1 MSVRLPLRSALWP
14 WALTFLNSP
23 SPGTREWGT
32 STSVLAPLCGPEGH
46 ARRRPQERRAC
57 QNRHRLSRVGIVIV
71 PMPRLSGR
79 SDRETHVKYALVF
92 HLAPGRRYR
101 IVIVVESDLNFMKM
115 YGRFIE
121 HDHKLIFYKL
131 SLKFLQ
137 VVRSE

>member
-1 MSVRLPLRSALWP
+1 M
-14 WALTFLNSP
+14 
-23 SPGTREWGT
+23 
-32 STSVLAPLCGPEGH
+32 
-46 ARRRPQERRAC
+46 
-57 QNRHRLSRVGIVIV
+57 
-71 PMPRLSGR
+71 
-79 SDRETHVKYALVF
+79 KYALVF

-137 VVRSE
+137 VIRSE

>member
-1 MSVRLPLRSALWP
+1 M
-14 WALTFLNSP
+14 
-23 SPGTREWGT
+23 
-32 STSVLAPLCGPEGH
+32 
-46 ARRRPQERRAC
+46 
-57 QNRHRLSRVGIVIV
+57 
-71 PMPRLSGR
+71 
-79 SDRETHVKYALVF
+79 KYALVF

>member
-1 MSVRLPLRSALWP
+1 M
-14 WALTFLNSP
+14 
-23 SPGTREWGT
+23 
-32 STSVLAPLCGPEGH
+32 
-46 ARRRPQERRAC
+46 
-57 QNRHRLSRVGIVIV
+57 
-71 PMPRLSGR
+71 
-79 SDRETHVKYALVF
+79 KYALVL